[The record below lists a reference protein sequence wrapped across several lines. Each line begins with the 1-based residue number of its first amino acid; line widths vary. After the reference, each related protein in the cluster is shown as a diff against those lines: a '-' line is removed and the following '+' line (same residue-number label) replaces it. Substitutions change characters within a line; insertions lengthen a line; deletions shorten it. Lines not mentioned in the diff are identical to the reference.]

1 MEDEKTERQRSGQ
14 RPEEARERPMESRS
28 IKGQILAIL
37 VPRCQELE
45 LCLLCSKS
53 QGMWPIGFRASAA
66 TKGVF
71 LHEVLALPG
80 SFFFSLPMTNVDL
93 YSGGHLWSISWYK
106 HMDEMR

>member
-1 MEDEKTERQRSGQ
+1 MAEMEDEKTERQRSGQ

-80 SFFFSLPMTNVDL
+80 SFFFFFL
-93 YSGGHLWSISWYK
+93 H
-106 HMDEMR
+106 DEH